1 MLDAECFAFLARAL
15 ESPLAPT
22 VVLATNRGVCA
33 VREGGGGGSGGSG
46 GGSGNSSDP
55 FYSETL
61 APHGVPVDLLDRAV
75 IVRAA
80 PLSPAEAAQ
89 VIALRAGV
97 EGVTLDEAALA
108 ALAAAAAGAS
118 LRHAVGLLA
127 PAAVLAAA
135 AGRKE
140 SGVTAADV
148 AAARELF
155 WDAKA
160 SARKLAQAGGG
171 FVQ

>member
-33 VREGGGGGSGGSG
+33 VREGGGGGG
-46 GGSGNSSDP
+46 GGGGGARSGDP

-97 EGVTLDEAALA
+97 EGVSLDEAALA

-127 PAAVLAAA
+127 PSAVLAAT

-160 SARKLAQAGGG
+160 SAMKLAQAGGG
-171 FVQ
+171 YVQ

>member
-33 VREGGGGGSGGSG
+33 VREGGGGGCGGGG
-46 GGSGNSSDP
+46 GGSNSGDP

-80 PLSPAEAAQ
+80 PLSPPEAAQ
-89 VIALRAGV
+89 VIALRACV
-97 EGVTLDEAALA
+97 EGVSLDEAALA

-127 PAAVLAAA
+127 PSAVLAAA

>member
-33 VREGGGGGSGGSG
+33 VREGGGSG
-46 GGSGNSSDP
+46 GGGACDP
-55 FYSETL
+55 FRSETL

-80 PLSPAEAAQ
+80 PLSPQEAAQ
-89 VIALRAGV
+89 IIALRAAV
-97 EGVTLDEAALA
+97 EGVALDEAALA

-127 PAAVLAAA
+127 PSAVLAAA

-140 SGVTAADV
+140 TGVTAADV
-148 AAARELF
+148 ASARELF

>member
-22 VVLATNRGVCA
+22 VVLATIRGVCA
-33 VREGGGGGSGGSG
+33 VREGGGGGSGGGFNG
-46 GGSGNSSDP
+46 GGSGSDP
-55 FYSETL
+55 FRSETL

-80 PLSPAEAAQ
+80 PLSPPEAAQ

-97 EGVTLDEAALA
+97 EGVSLDEAALA

-127 PAAVLAAA
+127 PSAVLAAA

-140 SGVTAADV
+140 TGVTAADV
-148 AAARELF
+148 ASARELF

>member
-33 VREGGGGGSGGSG
+33 VREGGGGGGGSG
-46 GGSGNSSDP
+46 GNANSGDP

-80 PLSPAEAAQ
+80 PLSAAEAAQ

-97 EGVTLDEAALA
+97 EGVSLDEAALA
-108 ALAAAAAGAS
+108 RKVRVPWFPEPPCVVSVTDALLQVCMHSQHHRGQNMTRLKALG
-118 LRHAVGLLA
+118 
-127 PAAVLAAA
+127 
-135 AGRKE
+135 
-140 SGVTAADV
+140 
-148 AAARELF
+148 
-155 WDAKA
+155 AKA
-160 SARKLAQAGGG
+160 LNVDYLIWLWKQKPDGRWS
-171 FVQ
+171 